1 MSGICSVKT
10 CVVDGHHSV
19 QLNAPYDYLFCG
31 AKKNISKDALCMCV
45 FINYK
50 ILIQNVSVTY
60 VTLVP

>member
-19 QLNAPYDYLFCG
+19 QLNAPYDYLFYG

-45 FINYK
+45 FINNK
-50 ILIQNVSVTY
+50 IFIKN
-60 VTLVP
+60 